1 MLSGN
6 RTQDRKRPLAVQGGG
21 CSARRSLSA
30 KPTGAW
36 SRAGGRRSL
45 AATAALVLCGALGIG
60 AAVPAPSLQN
70 PIVVDAMLYPW
81 STLGRVNTGGQ
92 GHCTGVLIS
101 ELHVLTR
108 AHCLYNATE
117 GRWWSP
123 SDLHFVAGYQRDSYR
138 VHSGVR
144 RIHVAPRYK
153 GGRAV
158 LANLEHD
165 WAVLWLFRPIGRQ
178 AGWIGLQRRDR
189 STVARLER
197 GEAYVVDVG
206 YRAGQTHVITLAP
219 DCSIGAFLRSGG
231 AYRKPCLWSSAGVG
245 LAKLIF
251 FDGEVRA
258 LMPRAMP
265 TEIAGH
271 NLEATRPRA
280 LPQASGF
287 ARRQSPAAILRLLR
301 RAGFTDSK
309 ALAQQD

>member
-1 MLSGN
+1 VLSGN

-45 AATAALVLCGALGIG
+45 AAAAALALCGALGIG

-165 WAVLWLFRPIGRQ
+165 WAVLWLFRPIGRE
-178 AGWIGLQRRDR
+178 AGWIGLQRHGR

-197 GEAYVVDVG
+197 GEAY
-206 YRAGQTHVITLAP
+206 
-219 DCSIGAFLRSGG
+219 FLRSGG

-271 NLEATRPRA
+271 NLGATRPRAA

-309 ALAQQD
+309 TLAQQD